1 MVSTSELLVVVST
14 DTADLVRLLLLFFAY
29 ATWVAA

>member
-1 MVSTSELLVVVST
+1 MVSTLELLVVVSV
-14 DTADLVRLLLLFFAY
+14 DTADLVCLLLLFFAS

>member
-1 MVSTSELLVVVST
+1 MVSTSELLVVVSA
-14 DTADLVRLLLLFFAY
+14 DTADLVHLLLLFFTS